1 MAEASVLISAE
12 RAANRENKILDDRAK
27 DLKTMEDQKKKE
39 KIAQQLV
46 NNKGNNKG
54 GNRGGNKGSSVGGR
68 GQNQGAAT
76 TEGIH
81 ATAPSLFAAGSPVKA
96 LRSGQLS
103 SPKKKN
109 KSRYEELNQRVQHQQ
124 QALVEAQEALERLKT
139 GRWPFL
145 CMLVSLRL
153 IPAPGFLRLMCVV
166 LFFFLPPKTEHEQMS
181 KKLRTSKNVT
191 GELLMCVEYYRTKSI
206 KYHEMLYPPPLE
218 DGRSTRSIGQVRLNQ
233 LKRELARVTNMPKR
247 TQKIVSDVLHEGV
260 PQTHYRQDFEM
271 ALMREISK
279 VAEYEGVL
287 NVQRLFRGYS
297 ARKQLAYEQLIRSVV
312 FVQSRY
318 RGYQTRKKLIWEV

>member
-1 MAEASVLISAE
+1 VAEASVLISAE

-46 NNKGNNKG
+46 DNKGNKG
-54 GNRGGNKGSSVGGR
+54 GNRGGDKGSSVGGR
-68 GQNQGAAT
+68 ERNQGAAT

-153 IPAPGFLRLMCVV
+153 IPAPGFLRLISTADVCCVV
-166 LFFFLPPKTEHEQMS
+166 FFSSPQH
-181 KKLRTSKNVT
+181 RTRTNV
-191 GELLMCVEYYRTKSI
+191 
-206 KYHEMLYPPPLE
+206 
-218 DGRSTRSIGQVRLNQ
+218 
-233 LKRELARVTNMPKR
+233 
-247 TQKIVSDVLHEGV
+247 
-260 PQTHYRQDFEM
+260 
-271 ALMREISK
+271 
-279 VAEYEGVL
+279 
-287 NVQRLFRGYS
+287 
-297 ARKQLAYEQLIRSVV
+297 
-312 FVQSRY
+312 
-318 RGYQTRKKLIWEV
+318 

>member
-54 GNRGGNKGSSVGGR
+54 NNNEATGSSVGDR
-68 GQNQGAAT
+68 RQKQGAAT

-109 KSRYEELNQRVQHQQ
+109 RSRYEELNQRVQHQQ
-124 QALVEAQEALERLKT
+124 QALVEAQEALERLKA
-139 GRWPFL
+139 GRWSFL
-145 CMLVSLRL
+145 C
-153 IPAPGFLRLMCVV
+153 
-166 LFFFLPPKTEHEQMS
+166 
-181 KKLRTSKNVT
+181 
-191 GELLMCVEYYRTKSI
+191 
-206 KYHEMLYPPPLE
+206 
-218 DGRSTRSIGQVRLNQ
+218 
-233 LKRELARVTNMPKR
+233 
-247 TQKIVSDVLHEGV
+247 
-260 PQTHYRQDFEM
+260 
-271 ALMREISK
+271 
-279 VAEYEGVL
+279 
-287 NVQRLFRGYS
+287 LFRCD
-297 ARKQLAYEQLIRSVV
+297 
-312 FVQSRY
+312 
-318 RGYQTRKKLIWEV
+318 